1 MLTYYMYLSG
11 ECAVPVYL
19 AFSAL
24 LFLPRRRYSIK
35 SVRPQL
41 LQPNLIPLWLHT
53 LTAAHMLT
61 HRVGNQVAFFSQKS
75 QMSKFKETKESPG
88 RG

>member
-24 LFLPRRRYSIK
+24 LFLPRRRYLIK

-41 LQPNLIPLWLHT
+41 LQPNLTPPWLHT

-61 HRVGNQVAFFSQKS
+61 HRVGNQVAFFLRRVK
-75 QMSKFKETKESPG
+75 
-88 RG
+88 